1 MLCIHFIRIHFL
13 ITKSYLFKHH
23 CGRATSHEIWVFGMV
38 DASQKPALG
47 YMQIV
52 QARNAAT
59 LLPIIARTVQPGTTI
74 WSDKWRA
81 YSRVGHLPGVTS
93 HGVVNHSLNFVEPV
107 TGVHTQAI
115 ESYWNRVKTN
125 FKRMK
130 GVSGEQLP
138 LHLDEFMWRER
149 YGTSAGLALSNIIE
163 HISEIYP
170 V

>member
-1 MLCIHFIRIHFL
+1 MRYGFL
-13 ITKSYLFKHH
+13 GWLMRPKNLLW
-23 CGRATSHEIWVFGMV
+23 ATCRLSRPE
-38 DASQKPALG
+38 
-47 YMQIV
+47 MQ
-52 QARNAAT
+52 QPS
-59 LLPIIARTVQPGTTI
+59 LLPIIARTVRPGTTI
-74 WSDKWRA
+74 WSDEWRA

-130 GVSGEQLP
+130 GVSREQLP

-149 YGTSAGLALSNIIE
+149 YGTSE
-163 HISEIYP
+163 HN
-170 V
+170 

>member
-1 MLCIHFIRIHFL
+1 MRYGFLGWLMYPKNLHWAIHAD
-13 ITKSYLFKHH
+13 
-23 CGRATSHEIWVFGMV
+23 CPG
-38 DASQKPALG
+38 QKCSNLAPH
-47 YMQIV
+47 YF
-52 QARNAAT
+52 
-59 LLPIIARTVQPGTTI
+59 ARTVRPGTTI
-74 WSDKWRA
+74 WSDEWRA
-81 YSRVGHLPGVTS
+81 NSRVGHLPGVTS
-93 HGVVNHSLNFVEPV
+93 HGVVNHSLYFVEPV

-149 YGTSAGLALSNIIE
+149 YGTSAGLTLSNIIE